1 MHSSKWPRY
10 GGPFGYALTRS
21 GRPGRGSSMRAP
33 QFQLMPC
40 GARHSTRDTQPRAGA
55 PRCQSCKGVARFWR
69 RPKCALMPHKIQISA
84 PEIRRAPP
92 VVGAGCK
99 GVARFW
105 RGLKCALMPHK
116 RSISAPEIWR
126 HCRVHSLEWPRNGG
140 PFG

>member
-1 MHSSKWPRY
+1 LLPLGKMRGVRACLWGAFRSPPPLPFFLFLFFLLKTAGHRMHSSKWPRY

-55 PRCQSCKGVARFWR
+55 PRCQSCKGA
-69 RPKCALMPHKIQISA
+69 
-84 PEIRRAPP
+84 
-92 VVGAGCK
+92 
-99 GVARFW
+99 ARFW

-116 RSISAPEIWR
+116 RQISPPEI
-126 HCRVHSLEWPRNGG
+126 
-140 PFG
+140 